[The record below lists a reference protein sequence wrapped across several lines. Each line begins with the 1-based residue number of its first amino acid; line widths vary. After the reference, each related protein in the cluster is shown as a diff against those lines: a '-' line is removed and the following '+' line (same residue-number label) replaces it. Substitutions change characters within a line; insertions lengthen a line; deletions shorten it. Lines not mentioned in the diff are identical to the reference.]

1 MSGNE
6 DDWLALK
13 PQEPSPS
20 QCCGS
25 GCKPCIYDV
34 YEKELAQWER
44 AKAKQDKSLLM
55 EKKEQVNL
63 SSSHLRA
70 SALIVLVSSG
80 VVVMGEGCSNRLK
93 RCLKRRL

>member
-1 MSGNE
+1 MQTMSGNE

-34 YEKELAQWER
+34 YQKELAQWER
-44 AKAKQDKSLLM
+44 AKAKQDKSFLM

-63 SSSHLRA
+63 SHPR
-70 SALIVLVSSG
+70 ALIVRVSMWSFGDGSG
-80 VVVMGEGCSNRLK
+80 LRQ
-93 RCLKRRL
+93 